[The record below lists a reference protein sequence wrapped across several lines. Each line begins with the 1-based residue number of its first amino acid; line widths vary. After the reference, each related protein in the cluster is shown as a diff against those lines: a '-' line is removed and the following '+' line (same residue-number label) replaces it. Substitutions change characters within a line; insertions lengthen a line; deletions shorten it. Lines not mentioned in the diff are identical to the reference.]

1 VKFICD
7 LTLVYWNLFGEVF
20 MKLLDISLNNLLRK
34 KGRTFFLVSGLA
46 IGVGAAVAMT
56 SVGDAMNREV
66 MHALDEFGANIL
78 VLPASEGLPL
88 SYGGLTVSAVNTGGR
103 ELTTLDLDRIR
114 TIRNKENI
122 STVAPKLLVQT
133 EVKGTKVLVAGV
145 DFKAERR
152 LKKWWRVAAGVNPQ
166 ERGEALLGKDA
177 AARLNIAPGDSI
189 ALGRGT
195 VRVSGVLDNTGSQD
209 DGLIFADLAWVQ
221 QNFQKGNAVSLI
233 ELSALCS
240 GCPIEDIVA
249 QVNNALPGARAVAV
263 KETVELKMQAMHYFH
278 RFSLG
283 ISALLLI
290 VAGMIIF
297 FAMTAS
303 VKERV
308 QEIGLFRAIG
318 FRTGHIIQVLLTE
331 AFIVSLL
338 AGTAGYVLG
347 VISPRF
353 VAPYLMSAYNL
364 TFAFDPALLAGSLAA
379 SVLVGLLASVYPA
392 IKAGRLDPV
401 EALKTL

>member
-1 VKFICD
+1 
-7 LTLVYWNLFGEVF
+7 
-20 MKLLDISLNNLLRK
+20 
-34 KGRTFFLVSGLA
+34 
-46 IGVGAAVAMT
+46 
-56 SVGDAMNREV
+56 
-66 MHALDEFGANIL
+66 
-78 VLPASEGLPL
+78 
-88 SYGGLTVSAVNTGGR
+88 
-103 ELTTLDLDRIR
+103 
-114 TIRNKENI
+114 
-122 STVAPKLLVQT
+122 
-133 EVKGTKVLVAGV
+133 
-145 DFKAERR
+145 
-152 LKKWWRVAAGVNPQ
+152 
-166 ERGEALLGKDA
+166 
-177 AARLNIAPGDSI
+177 
-189 ALGRGT
+189 
-195 VRVSGVLDNTGSQD
+195 
-209 DGLIFADLAWVQ
+209 
-221 QNFQKGNAVSLI
+221 VSLI

-278 RFSLG
+278 KFSLG

-364 TFAFDPALLAGSLAA
+364 TFAFDPVLLAGSLAA

>member
-1 VKFICD
+1 
-7 LTLVYWNLFGEVF
+7 
-20 MKLLDISLNNLLRK
+20 MKLIDISLNNLLRK
-34 KGRTFFLVSGLA
+34 KGRTFLLVSGLA
-46 IGVGAAVAMT
+46 IGIGAAVAMT

-103 ELTTLDLDRIR
+103 QLTMDDVAHIR
-114 TIRNKENI
+114 TIKNKENV

-133 EVKGTKVLVAGV
+133 EIKGTKVLLAGV
-145 DFKAERR
+145 DFKAEQR
-152 LKKWWRVAAGVNPQ
+152 LKKWWRVAAGMSPQ
-166 ERGEALLGKDA
+166 AAGEALIGRDA
-177 AARLNIAPGDSI
+177 AQKLHIAPGESI
-189 ALGRGT
+189 PVSGGT
-195 VRVSGVLDNTGSQD
+195 IRISGVLDNTGSQD
-209 DGLIFADLAWVQ
+209 DGLIFSDIGWVQ
-221 QNFQKGNAVSLI
+221 QHFRKGNAVSLI

-240 GCPIEDIVA
+240 GCPIEDMVR
-249 QVNNALPGARAVAV
+249 QVNGVLPGARAVAV

-278 RFSLG
+278 KFSLG

-318 FRTGHIIQVLLTE
+318 FRTGHIIQVLLVE
-331 AFIVSLL
+331 AFLVSLL
-338 AGTAGYVLG
+338 AGIAGYG
-347 VISPRF
+347 IGIISPRF

-364 TFAFDPALLAGSLAA
+364 TFEFDPLMAAGALAS
-379 SVLVGLLASVYPA
+379 SVLVGLLASIYPA
-392 IKAGRLDPV
+392 VRASRMDPV

>member
-1 VKFICD
+1 
-7 LTLVYWNLFGEVF
+7 

-46 IGVGAAVAMT
+46 IGIGAAVAMT
-56 SVGDAMNREV
+56 SVGEAMNREV

-103 ELTTLDLDRIR
+103 ELTTHDVDNIR
-114 TIRNKENI
+114 SIRNKENI

-133 EVKGTKVLVAGV
+133 AVKGTKVLVAGV

-152 LKKWWRVAAGVNPQ
+152 LKKWWRVAAGLNPR

-209 DGLIFADLAWVQ
+209 DGLIFADLTWVQ
-221 QNFQKGNAVSLI
+221 EHFRKGNAVSLI

-278 RFSLG
+278 KFSLG

-338 AGTAGYVLG
+338 AGTAGYMLG

>member
-1 VKFICD
+1 
-7 LTLVYWNLFGEVF
+7 

-46 IGVGAAVAMT
+46 IGIGAAVAMT

-103 ELTTLDLDRIR
+103 ELTTNDVDRVR
-114 TIRNKENI
+114 TIKNNQNI
-122 STVAPKLLVQT
+122 STIAPKLLVQT
-133 EVKGTKVLVAGV
+133 EVRGTKVLVAGV
-145 DFKAERR
+145 DFKAEQR
-152 LKKWWRVAAGVNPQ
+152 LKKWWRVASGMSPQ
-166 ERGEALLGKDA
+166 DNGEALIGKDA
-177 AARLNIAPGDSI
+177 AARLHIAPGDSI
-189 ALGRGT
+189 ALGRGKL
-195 VRVSGVLDNTGSQD
+195 RVSGILDNTGSQD
-209 DGLIFADLAWVQ
+209 DGLIFTDIKWVQ
-221 QNFQKGNAVSLI
+221 QHFQKGNAVSLI

-240 GCPIEDIVA
+240 GCPIEDMVA

-278 RFSLG
+278 KFSLG

-308 QEIGLFRAIG
+308 QEIGLFRAVG
-318 FRTGHIIQVLLTE
+318 FRTGHIVQVLLTE
-331 AFIVSLL
+331 AFLVSLF
-338 AGTAGYVLG
+338 AGAAGYG
-347 VISPRF
+347 IGSISPRF
-353 VAPYLMSAYNL
+353 IAPYLMSAYSL
-364 TFAFDPALLAGSLAA
+364 QFAFDPMLAVGALVS
-379 SVLVGLLASVYPA
+379 SVLVGLAASIYPA
-392 IKAGRLDPV
+392 VRAGRLDPV
-401 EALKTL
+401 EALRTL

>member
-1 VKFICD
+1 
-7 LTLVYWNLFGEVF
+7 
-20 MKLLDISLNNLLRK
+20 MKLIDISLNNLRRK

-46 IGVGAAVAMT
+46 IGIGAAVAMT

-103 ELTTLDLDRIR
+103 ELTTFDVDRIR
-114 TIRNKENI
+114 TIKNKENI
-122 STVAPKLLVQT
+122 STIAPKLLVQT
-133 EVKGTKVLVAGV
+133 EVKGTRVLVAGV
-145 DFKAERR
+145 EFKAEQR
-152 LKKWWRVAAGVNPQ
+152 LKKWWRVATGMKPNAS
-166 ERGEALLGKDA
+166 GEALIGKDA
-177 AARLNIAPGDSI
+177 AAKLHLAPGDSI
-189 ALGRGT
+189 AVGRGSLK
-195 VRVSGVLDNTGSQD
+195 VSGVLDNTGSQD
-209 DGLIFADLAWVQ
+209 DGLIFTDIAWVQ
-221 QNFQKGNAVSLI
+221 KQFNKGNAVSMI

-240 GCPIEDIVA
+240 GCPIEDIVN
-249 QVNNALPGARAVAV
+249 QVNAVLPGARAVAV

-278 RFSLG
+278 KFSLG

-338 AGTAGYVLG
+338 AGIVGYAIGIV
-347 VISPRF
+347 SPRF

-364 TFAFDPALLAGSLAA
+364 TFVFDPVLAA
-379 SVLVGLLASVYPA
+379 GAIVSSVIVGLLASIYPA
-392 IKAGRLDPV
+392 VRAGRLDPV

>member
-1 VKFICD
+1 
-7 LTLVYWNLFGEVF
+7 
-20 MKLLDISLNNLLRK
+20 MKLIDISLNNLLRK
-34 KGRTFFLVSGLA
+34 KGRTFLLVSGLA
-46 IGVGAAVAMT
+46 IGIGAAVAMT

-103 ELTTLDLDRIR
+103 QLTMDDAARIR
-114 TIRNKENI
+114 TIKNRENI

-133 EVKGTKVLVAGV
+133 EIRGTKVLLAGV
-145 DFKAERR
+145 DFKAEQR
-152 LKKWWRVAAGVNPQ
+152 LKKWWRVAAGMSPQ
-166 ERGEALLGKDA
+166 AAGDALIGRDA
-177 AARLNIAPGDSI
+177 AQRLHIAPGDSI
-189 ALGRGT
+189 PVPGGT
-195 VRVSGVLDNTGSQD
+195 LRISGVLDNTGSQD
-209 DGLIFADLAWVQ
+209 DGLIFSDIGWVQ
-221 QNFQKGNAVSLI
+221 QHFRKGNAVSLI

-240 GCPIEDIVA
+240 GCPIEDMVQ
-249 QVNNALPGARAVAV
+249 QVNGVLPGARAVAV

-278 RFSLG
+278 KFSLG

-318 FRTGHIIQVLLTE
+318 FRTGHIIQVLLVE
-331 AFIVSLL
+331 AFLVSLL
-338 AGTAGYVLG
+338 AGIAGYG
-347 VISPRF
+347 IGIISPRF

-364 TFAFDPALLAGSLAA
+364 TFEFDPLMAAGALAS
-379 SVLVGLLASVYPA
+379 SVLVGLLASIYPA
-392 IKAGRLDPV
+392 VRASRMDPV

>member
-1 VKFICD
+1 M
-7 LTLVYWNLFGEVF
+7 T
-20 MKLLDISLNNLLRK
+20 LLDISLNNLLRK

-46 IGVGAAVAMT
+46 IGIGAAVAMT

-103 ELTTLDLDRIR
+103 ELTTNDVDRIR
-114 TIRNKENI
+114 TIKNNQNI
-122 STVAPKLLVQT
+122 STIAPKLLVQT

-145 DFKAERR
+145 DFEAEQR
-152 LKKWWRVAAGVNPQ
+152 LKKWWRVAAGMNPQ
-166 ERGEALLGKDA
+166 DSGEALIGKDA
-177 AARLNIAPGDSI
+177 AARLRIAPGDSI
-189 ALGRGT
+189 ALGRGKL
-195 VRVSGVLDNTGSQD
+195 RVSGVLDNTGSQD
-209 DGLIFADLAWVQ
+209 DGLIFADIKWVQ
-221 QNFQKGNAVSLI
+221 HHFQKGHAVSLI

-249 QVNNALPGARAVAV
+249 QVNSALPGARAVAV

-278 RFSLG
+278 KFSLG

-338 AGTAGYVLG
+338 AGIAGCVIG
-347 VISPRF
+347 IISPRF

-364 TFAFDPALLAGSLAA
+364 TFEFDPALAATALAS
-379 SVLVGLLASVYPA
+379 SVLVGLAASISPA
-392 IKAGRLDPV
+392 VRAGRLDPV

>member
-1 VKFICD
+1 
-7 LTLVYWNLFGEVF
+7 
-20 MKLLDISLNNLLRK
+20 MKLLDISLNNLRRK

-46 IGVGAAVAMT
+46 IGIGAAVAMT

-78 VLPASEGLPL
+78 VLPASDGLPL

-103 ELTTLDLDRIR
+103 ELTTDDVDRIR
-114 TIRNKENI
+114 TIKNRENI
-122 STVAPKLLVQT
+122 STIAPKVLVQSN
-133 EVKGTKVLVAGV
+133 VKGTKVLVAGV

-152 LKKWWRVAAGVNPQ
+152 LKKWWRTASGMNPGD
-166 ERGEALLGKDA
+166 RDEALIGKNA
-177 AARLNIAPGDSI
+177 SVQLRLAPGDRIDLGSGR
-189 ALGRGT
+189 AL
-195 VRVSGVLDNTGSQD
+195 RVAGVLDNTGSQD
-209 DGLIFADLAWVQ
+209 DGLIFADIQWVQ
-221 QNFQKGNAVSLI
+221 QHFKRGNSVSLI

-249 QVNNALPGARAVAV
+249 QVNGVLPGARAVAV

-278 RFSLG
+278 KFSLG

-318 FRTGHIIQVLLTE
+318 FRTGHIIHVLLAE

-338 AGTAGYVLG
+338 AGISGYIIG
-347 VISPRF
+347 IISPRY

-364 TFAFDPALLAGSLAA
+364 KFEFDPVIAVAALA
-379 SVLVGLLASVYPA
+379 SSVIVGLLASIYPA
-392 IKAGRLDPV
+392 VRAGKLDPV

>member
-1 VKFICD
+1 
-7 LTLVYWNLFGEVF
+7 
-20 MKLLDISLNNLLRK
+20 MKLFEISLNNLRRK

-46 IGVGAAVAMT
+46 IGIGAAVAMT
-56 SVGDAMNREV
+56 AVGDAMNKEV

-103 ELTTLDLDRIR
+103 ELTMEDIGRIR
-114 TIRNKENI
+114 TIQNKENI
-122 STVAPKLLVQT
+122 STIAPKILVQT
-133 EVKGTKVLVAGV
+133 EVKGTKVLIAGV
-145 DFKAERR
+145 DFKAEQR
-152 LKKWWRVAAGVNPQ
+152 LKKWWRIASGMGPVQ
-166 ERGEALLGKDA
+166 SGEALLGKDA
-177 AARLNIAPGDSI
+177 AVRLHIAPGDMI
-189 ALGRGT
+189 AVGKGAL
-195 VRVSGVLDNTGSQD
+195 RVVGVLDTTGSQD
-209 DGLIFADLAWVQ
+209 DGLIFTDLAWVQ
-221 QNFQKGNAVSLI
+221 TQFKKGNTVSLI

-249 QVNNALPGARAVAV
+249 QVNSALPGARAVAV

-318 FRTGHIIQVLLTE
+318 FRTGHIIQVLLIE

-338 AGTAGYVLG
+338 AGLAGYVIG
-347 VISPRF
+347 IISPRF
-353 VAPYLMSAYNL
+353 VAPYLMSTYHL
-364 TFAFDPALLAGSLAA
+364 TFEFDPLMAVGALVS
-379 SVLVGLLASVYPA
+379 SVMIGLLASIYPA
-392 IKAGRLDPV
+392 VRAGQLDPV
-401 EALKTL
+401 EALKSL

>member
-1 VKFICD
+1 
-7 LTLVYWNLFGEVF
+7 
-20 MKLLDISLNNLLRK
+20 MKLLDISLNNLRRK

-46 IGVGAAVAMT
+46 IGIGAAVAMT

-88 SYGGLTVSAVNTGGR
+88 SYGGLTVSAVTTGGR
-103 ELTTLDLDRIR
+103 ELTTDDINRIR
-114 TIRNKENI
+114 TIKNSENI
-122 STVAPKLLVQT
+122 STIAPKLLVQT

-145 DFKAERR
+145 DFTAERR
-152 LKKWWRVAAGVNPQ
+152 LKKWWRIAAGTNPQ
-166 ERGEALLGKDA
+166 ENSEALIGRDA
-177 AARLNIAPGDSI
+177 ASRLGIAPGDRISVS
-189 ALGRGT
+189 RNGT
-195 VRVSGVLDNTGSQD
+195 LTVSGILAGTGSQD
-209 DGLIFADLAWVQ
+209 DGLIFADMQWVQ
-221 QNFQKGNAVSLI
+221 KQFNKGNSISLI

-240 GCPIEDIVA
+240 GCPIEEMVD
-249 QVNNALPGARAVAV
+249 QVNGALPGARTVAV

-278 RFSLG
+278 KFSLG

-318 FRTGHIIQVLLTE
+318 FRTGHIIRVLLTE

-338 AGTAGYVLG
+338 AGTVGYAIG
-347 VISPRF
+347 IISPRF

-364 TFAFDPALLAGSLAA
+364 KFEFDPMLAA
-379 SVLVGLLASVYPA
+379 AALVSSVLVGILASIYPA
-392 IKAGRLDPV
+392 VKAGQLDPV

>member
-1 VKFICD
+1 
-7 LTLVYWNLFGEVF
+7 
-20 MKLLDISLNNLLRK
+20 MKLIDISLNNLRRK

-46 IGVGAAVAMT
+46 LGIGAAVAMT

-103 ELTTLDLDRIR
+103 ELTTLDVDRIR
-114 TIRNKENI
+114 TIKDKESI
-122 STVAPKLLVQT
+122 STVAPKLLVQS
-133 EVKGTKVLVAGV
+133 EVKGTRVLVAGV
-145 DFKAERR
+145 DFKAEQRI
-152 LKKWWRVAAGVNPQ
+152 KKWWRVASGMYPAAS
-166 ERGEALLGKDA
+166 GEALIGKDA
-177 AARLNIAPGDSI
+177 AVKLHLAPGDSI
-189 ALGRGT
+189 AIGRGSL
-195 VRVSGVLDNTGSQD
+195 RVSGVLDNTGSQD
-209 DGLIFADLAWVQ
+209 DGLIFTDIAWVQ
-221 QNFQKGNAVSLI
+221 KHFNKGNAVSMI

-240 GCPIEDIVA
+240 GCPIEEIVG
-249 QVNNALPGARAVAV
+249 QVNAVLPGARVVAV

-278 RFSLG
+278 KFSLG

-338 AGTAGYVLG
+338 AGVAGYAIGIV
-347 VISPRF
+347 SPRF
-353 VAPYLMSAYNL
+353 VAPYLMNVYNL
-364 TFAFDPALLAGSLAA
+364 TFVFDPLLAAGAIGA
-379 SVLVGLLASVYPA
+379 SVVVGLLASIYPA
-392 IKAGRLDPV
+392 VRAGQLDPV

>member
-1 VKFICD
+1 MRLI
-7 LTLVYWNLFGEVF
+7 
-20 MKLLDISLNNLLRK
+20 DISLNNLRRK
-34 KGRTFFLVSGLA
+34 KGRAFFLVSGLA
-46 IGVGAAVAMT
+46 IGIGAAVAMT

-66 MHALDEFGANIL
+66 MHTLDEFGANIL

-103 ELTTLDLDRIR
+103 ELTTDDVEKIR

-122 STVAPKLLVQT
+122 STIAPKLLVQT
-133 EVKGTKVLVAGV
+133 TVHGTKVLVAGV
-145 DFKAERR
+145 DFKAEQR
-152 LKKWWRVAAGVNPQ
+152 LKKWWRVASGMNPT
-166 ERGEALLGKDA
+166 ESGEALVGRDA
-177 AARLNIAPGDSI
+177 AALLHLKPGDNIAF
-189 ALGRGT
+189 GRTSLSVAGI
-195 VRVSGVLDNTGSQD
+195 LDNTGSQD
-209 DGLIFADLAWVQ
+209 DGLIFADITWVQ
-221 QNFQKGNAVSLI
+221 KHFNKGNSVSLI
-233 ELSALCS
+233 ELSALCG
-240 GCPIEDIVA
+240 GCPIEDMVK
-249 QVNNALPGARAVAV
+249 QVSDVLPGVRAMAV

-278 RFSLG
+278 KFSLG

-318 FRTGHIIQVLLTE
+318 FRTGHIIQVLLFE
-331 AFIVSLL
+331 AFVVSLL
-338 AGTAGYVLG
+338 AGIIGYGIGIV
-347 VISPRF
+347 SPRF

-364 TFAFDPALLAGSLAA
+364 TFAFDPILAA
-379 SVLVGLLASVYPA
+379 GAIISSVVVGLLASVYPA
-392 IKAGRLDPV
+392 VRAGQLDPV

>member
-1 VKFICD
+1 
-7 LTLVYWNLFGEVF
+7 
-20 MKLLDISLNNLLRK
+20 MKLIDISLNNLLRK

-46 IGVGAAVAMT
+46 IGIGAAVAMT

-66 MHALDEFGANIL
+66 MRALDEFGANIL

-103 ELTTLDLDRIR
+103 ELTTHDVDRIR

-133 EVKGTKVLVAGV
+133 AVKGTKVLVAGV
-145 DFKAERR
+145 DFKAEQR
-152 LKKWWRVAAGVNPQ
+152 LKKWWRVASGMNPR
-166 ERGEALLGKDA
+166 ESAEALIGKDA
-177 AARLNIAPGDSI
+177 AARLKIAAGDSI

-195 VRVSGVLDNTGSQD
+195 IRVSGVLDNTGSQD
-209 DGLIFADLAWVQ
+209 DGLIFADLVWVQ
-221 QNFQKGNAVSLI
+221 LHFRKGNAVSLI

-240 GCPIEDIVA
+240 GCPIEDMVA
-249 QVNNALPGARAVAV
+249 QLNDALPGARAVAV

-318 FRTGHIIQVLLTE
+318 FRTGHIIRVLLTE

-338 AGTAGYVLG
+338 AGAAGYVLG

-379 SVLVGLLASVYPA
+379 SVLVGLLASIYPA

>member
-1 VKFICD
+1 
-7 LTLVYWNLFGEVF
+7 
-20 MKLLDISLNNLLRK
+20 MKLIDISLNNLLRK

-46 IGVGAAVAMT
+46 IGIGAAVAMT
-56 SVGDAMNREV
+56 SVGDAMNKEV

-103 ELTTLDLDRIR
+103 ELTMNDVERIR
-114 TIRNKENI
+114 TIKNKQNI
-122 STVAPKLLVQT
+122 STIAPNLLVQARI
-133 EVKGTKVLVAGV
+133 KGTKVLVAGV
-145 DFKAERR
+145 DFGAERR
-152 LKKWWRVAAGVNPQ
+152 LKKWWRVAAGTYPR
-166 ERGEALLGKDA
+166 EKDDAILGKETA
-177 AARLNIAPGDSI
+177 SRLHLAPGDRI
-189 ALGRGT
+189 RAGT
-195 VRVSGVLDNTGSQD
+195 GQLRVSGVLDNTGSQD

-221 QNFQKGNAVSLI
+221 RHFQKRNAVSLI

-240 GCPIEDIVA
+240 GCPIEDMTA
-249 QVNNALPGARAVAV
+249 QISAVLPGARVAAV

-318 FRTGHIIQVLLTE
+318 FRTGHIIRVLLIE
-331 AFIVSLL
+331 AFLVSLL
-338 AGTAGYVLG
+338 AGIAGYIIG
-347 VISPRF
+347 FISARF

-364 TFAFDPALLAGSLAA
+364 QFDFDPLLAAAALGS
-379 SVLVGLLASVYPA
+379 SVVVGLLAGIYPA
-392 IKAGRLDPV
+392 VRAGRLDPA
-401 EALKTL
+401 EALRTL

>member
-1 VKFICD
+1 
-7 LTLVYWNLFGEVF
+7 
-20 MKLLDISLNNLLRK
+20 MKLIDISLNNLRRK

-46 IGVGAAVAMT
+46 IGIGAAVAMT

-103 ELTTLDLDRIR
+103 ELTTLDVDRIR
-114 TIRNKENI
+114 TIKNKENI

-133 EVKGTKVLVAGV
+133 EVKGTRVLVAGV
-145 DFKAERR
+145 DFKAEQR
-152 LKKWWRVAAGVNPQ
+152 LKKWWRIASGMHPASS
-166 ERGEALLGKDA
+166 GEALIGKDA
-177 AARLNIAPGDSI
+177 AAKLRLAPGDSI
-189 ALGRGT
+189 AVGRGSL
-195 VRVSGVLDNTGSQD
+195 RVAGVLDNTGSQD
-209 DGLIFADLAWVQ
+209 DGLIFTDIAWVQ
-221 QNFQKGNAVSLI
+221 KQFNKGNAVSMI

-240 GCPIEDIVA
+240 GCPIEDIVG
-249 QVNNALPGARAVAV
+249 QVNGVLPGARAVAV

-278 RFSLG
+278 KFSLG
-283 ISALLLI
+283 ISSLLLI

-338 AGTAGYVLG
+338 AGVVGYAIGIV
-347 VISPRF
+347 SPRF

-364 TFAFDPALLAGSLAA
+364 TFTFDPLLAAGAIAA
-379 SVLVGLLASVYPA
+379 SVVVGLLASIYPA
-392 IKAGRLDPV
+392 VRAGRLDPV

>member
-1 VKFICD
+1 MRLI
-7 LTLVYWNLFGEVF
+7 
-20 MKLLDISLNNLLRK
+20 DISLNNLLRK

-46 IGVGAAVAMT
+46 IGIGAAVAMA
-56 SVGDAMNREV
+56 SVGDAMNKEV

-78 VLPASEGLPL
+78 VLPASDGLPL

-103 ELTTLDLDRIR
+103 ELTMDDVGRIR
-114 TIRNKENI
+114 TIKNKQNI
-122 STVAPKLLVQT
+122 STIAPKLLVQT
-133 EVKGTKVLVAGV
+133 EVKGTRVLAAGV
-145 DFKAERR
+145 DFKAEQR
-152 LKKWWRVAAGVNPQ
+152 LKKWWRIAAGMNAQ
-166 ERGEALLGKDA
+166 ESGEALIGKDA
-177 AARLNIAPGDSI
+177 AARLRIAPGDTI
-189 ALGRGT
+189 KLGRSD
-195 VRVSGVLDNTGSQD
+195 VRVAGVLDNTGSQD
-209 DGLIFADLAWVQ
+209 DGLIFVDIKWLQ
-221 QNFQKGNAVSLI
+221 QHFNKGNTVSLI

-240 GCPIEDIVA
+240 GCPIEDMVT
-249 QVNNALPGARAVAV
+249 QVNSVLPGARAVAV

-278 RFSLG
+278 KFSLG

-338 AGTAGYVLG
+338 AGIVGYG
-347 VISPRF
+347 IGIISPRF
-353 VAPYLMSAYNL
+353 VAPYLMNAYNL
-364 TFAFDPALLAGSLAA
+364 TFDFDPLLAAAALGS
-379 SVLVGLLASVYPA
+379 SVLIGVLASIYPA
-392 IKAGRLDPV
+392 LRAGQLDPV
-401 EALKTL
+401 EALKSL

>member
-1 VKFICD
+1 
-7 LTLVYWNLFGEVF
+7 
-20 MKLLDISLNNLLRK
+20 MKLIDISLNNLRRK

-46 IGVGAAVAMT
+46 LGIGAAVAMI
-56 SVGDAMNREV
+56 SVGDAMNKEV

-88 SYGGLTVSAVNTGGR
+88 TYGGLTVSAVNTGGR
-103 ELTTLDLDRIR
+103 ELTMNDVSLIR
-114 TIRNKENI
+114 TIKNRENI
-122 STVAPKLLVQT
+122 STIAPKLLVQT

-152 LKKWWRVAAGVNPQ
+152 LKQWWRVAAGMHPQ
-166 ERGEALLGKDA
+166 ERDEAMIGKDA
-177 AARLNIAPGDSI
+177 AARLHLAPGDSI
-189 ALGRGT
+189 AFGQGIL
-195 VRVSGVLDNTGSQD
+195 RVSGVLDTTGSQD
-209 DGLIFADLAWVQ
+209 DGLIFADIQWVQ
-221 QNFQKGNAVSLI
+221 KTFRKGNAVSLI

-240 GCPIEDIVA
+240 GCPIEDIVN
-249 QVNNALPGARAVAV
+249 QVNAVLPGARAVAV

-278 RFSLG
+278 KFSLG

-338 AGTAGYVLG
+338 AGIIGYAIGIV
-347 VISPRF
+347 SPRF

-364 TFAFDPALLAGSLAA
+364 TFAFDPLLAAGSIVA
-379 SVLVGLLASVYPA
+379 SVVVGLLASIYPA
-392 IKAGRLDPV
+392 VRAGRFDPV

>member
-1 VKFICD
+1 
-7 LTLVYWNLFGEVF
+7 

-46 IGVGAAVAMT
+46 IGIGAAVAMT

-66 MHALDEFGANIL
+66 MHTLDEFGANIL

-103 ELTTLDLDRIR
+103 ELTTDDVDRIR
-114 TIRNKENI
+114 TIKNKENI
-122 STVAPKLLVQT
+122 STIAPKLLVQT
-133 EVKGTKVLVAGV
+133 EVKGTRVLVAGV

-152 LKKWWRVAAGVNPQ
+152 LKKWWRISSGMNPR
-166 ERGEALLGKDA
+166 ESGEALIGKDA
-177 AARLNIAPGDSI
+177 AARLQLAPGDRI
-189 ALGRGT
+189 MLGGGRSLH
-195 VRVSGVLDNTGSQD
+195 VAGVLDNTGSQD
-209 DGLIFADLAWVQ
+209 DGLIFADMQWVQ
-221 QNFQKGNAVSLI
+221 QKFNKGNSVSLI

-240 GCPIEDIVA
+240 GCPIEEMVG
-249 QVNNALPGARAVAV
+249 QVNAALPGARTVAV

-278 RFSLG
+278 KFSLG

-318 FRTGHIIQVLLTE
+318 FRTGHIIRVLLTE

-338 AGTAGYVLG
+338 AGITGYLLG
-347 VISPRF
+347 IISPRF

-364 TFAFDPALLAGSLAA
+364 KFEFDPLLAAGALAA
-379 SVLVGLLASVYPA
+379 SVLVGVLASIYPA
-392 IKAGRLDPV
+392 VRAGQLDPV

>member
-1 VKFICD
+1 MNII
-7 LTLVYWNLFGEVF
+7 
-20 MKLLDISLNNLLRK
+20 DISLNNLFRK

-46 IGVGAAVAMT
+46 IGIGAAVAMT

-88 SYGGLTVSAVNTGGR
+88 SYGGITVSAVSAGGR
-103 ELTTLDLDRIR
+103 ELTTGDVEKIR
-114 TIRNKENI
+114 AIKNSQNI
-122 STVAPKLLVQT
+122 STIAPKLLVQT
-133 EVKGTKVLVAGV
+133 GVKGTKVLLAGV
-145 DFKAERR
+145 NFPAERR
-152 LKKWWRVAAGVNPQ
+152 LKKWWRVAQGTNPR
-166 ERGEALLGKDA
+166 EGTEALVGKDA
-177 AARLNIAPGDSI
+177 ASRLNLSPGDTI
-189 ALGRGT
+189 DLGSRGSL
-195 VRVSGVLDNTGSQD
+195 VVSGVLDGTGSQD
-209 DGLIFADLAWVQ
+209 DGLIFADIAWVQ
-221 QNFQKGNAVSLI
+221 RHFDRKNAVSLI

-240 GCPIEDIVA
+240 GCPIEDMVA
-249 QVNNALPGARAVAV
+249 QVNVMLPGARAVAV

-278 RFSLG
+278 KFSLG

-318 FRTGHIIQVLLTE
+318 FRTGHIIRVLLTE
-331 AFIVSLL
+331 AFIVSLM
-338 AGTAGYVLG
+338 AGVAGYSIG
-347 VISPRF
+347 VVSPRF

-364 TFAFDPALLAGSLAA
+364 TFEFDPLLALGALAS
-379 SVLVGLLASVYPA
+379 SVSVGLLASIYPA
-392 IKAGRLDPV
+392 VRAGRLDPV

>member
-1 VKFICD
+1 
-7 LTLVYWNLFGEVF
+7 
-20 MKLLDISLNNLLRK
+20 MKLIDISLNNLLRK
-34 KGRTFFLVSGLA
+34 KGRTFLLVSGLA
-46 IGVGAAVAMT
+46 IGIGAAVAMT

-103 ELTTLDLDRIR
+103 QLTMDDVARIR
-114 TIRNKENI
+114 TIKNKENV

-133 EVKGTKVLVAGV
+133 EIKGTKVLLAGV
-145 DFKAERR
+145 DFKAEQR
-152 LKKWWRVAAGVNPQ
+152 LKKWWRVAAGMSPQ
-166 ERGEALLGKDA
+166 AAGEALIGRDA
-177 AARLNIAPGDSI
+177 AQKLHIAPGESI
-189 ALGRGT
+189 PVSGGT
-195 VRVSGVLDNTGSQD
+195 IRISGVLDNTGSQD
-209 DGLIFADLAWVQ
+209 DGLIFSDIGWVQ
-221 QNFQKGNAVSLI
+221 QHFRKGNAVSLI

-240 GCPIEDIVA
+240 GCPIEDMVR
-249 QVNNALPGARAVAV
+249 QVNGVLPGARAVAV

-278 RFSLG
+278 KFSLG

-318 FRTGHIIQVLLTE
+318 FRTGHIIQVLLVE
-331 AFIVSLL
+331 AFLVSLL
-338 AGTAGYVLG
+338 AGIAGYG
-347 VISPRF
+347 IGIISPRF

-364 TFAFDPALLAGSLAA
+364 TFEFDPLMAAGALAS
-379 SVLVGLLASVYPA
+379 SVLVGLLASIYPA
-392 IKAGRLDPV
+392 VRASRMDPV